1 MMDDK
6 IINLLK
12 GDALLIVDVQNDF
25 LPGGNLAV
33 TDGDKII
40 PFLNQC
46 IKQFHQSDLPIFAS
60 RDWHPENHC
69 SFKKEGGIW
78 PPHCIANTPGAQFA
92 SSLDLP
98 EKTIIISKATTSNKD
113 AYSAFEGTDLHKKL
127 QDKNVQQLFVGG
139 LATDYC
145 VLNSVKDAISN
156 KYRVYVLQDGIQ
168 AVNVDA
174 DDGVKAEKEMQKLG
188 AIFINSKSI
197 AV

>member
-1 MMDDK
+1 MDDK
-6 IINLLK
+6 IIKLDDE
-12 GDALLIVDVQNDF
+12 DALLIVDVQNDF

-33 TDGDKII
+33 TNGDKII
-40 PFLNQC
+40 PVLNLC
-46 IKQFHQSDLPIFAS
+46 INKFQKCNRPIFAS

-78 PPHCIANTPGAQFA
+78 PPHCIASTPGAQFA
-92 SSLDLP
+92 SALNLP
-98 EKTIIISKATTSNKD
+98 NNTFIISKATESGKD

-127 QDKNVQQLFVGG
+127 QDKKVQRLFVGG

-145 VLNSVKDAISN
+145 VFNSVKDAITN
-156 KYRVYVLQDGIQ
+156 NYRVYVLQDAIQ
-168 AVNVDA
+168 AVNVHA

-188 AIFINSKSI
+188 AIFIYSDSI